1 MQLDPFLPVAKVPL
15 LTGGG
20 AVSSRCA
27 VVLDPEGEAREV
39 GVVSAD
45 YTLVPNQKVHDL
57 AVEVLERSGLAT
69 EPVRTLCDGKRYQQ
83 AWRMTDVTVA
93 AGLGDVIALTVEAF
107 NSYNGSMNFGLAF
120 NAQRLV
126 CENGMT
132 LDFMLGGFRFRHYGK
147 RDFDQELEGAK
158 EQVLALTEKAKLL
171 EPVLSRMVNTKVTR
185 PELQAI
191 YGSLPLGQGLIAQS
205 FLGIE
210 EDTQWGV
217 YNAITDVLT
226 RQESFRAHELNRHV
240 SRHFMGR
247 AA

>member
-20 AVSSRCA
+20 DVSSRCA
-27 VVLDPEGEAREV
+27 VVLDPEGEAQEV

-57 AVEVLERSGLAT
+57 AVEVLERSELAK

-83 AWRMTDVTVA
+83 SWRMPSMTVT

-132 LDFMLGGFRFRHYGK
+132 LDFLLGGFRFRHFGN
-147 RDFDQELEGAK
+147 RDFDRELEGAK
-158 EQVLALTEKAKLL
+158 EAILGLADKARLL
-171 EPVLSRMVNTKVTR
+171 EPVLAKMVDTPVSRS
-185 PELQAI
+185 ELQEI
-191 YGSLPLGQGLIAQS
+191 YGSLSLGQGLIAQS

-210 EDTQWGV
+210 EDTEWGV

-226 RQESFRAHELNRHV
+226 RQESFRAQDINRQV

-247 AA
+247 AL

>member
-1 MQLDPFLPVAKVPL
+1 MKTDPFLPVAKVPL

-20 AVSSRCA
+20 DVSSRCA
-27 VVLDPEGEAREV
+27 IVLDPEGEAQEV

-45 YTLVPNQKVHDL
+45 YALVPNRRVRDL

-83 AWRMTDVTVA
+83 SWRMTDVTVA
-93 AGLGDVIALTVEAF
+93 AQLGDVIALTVEAF

-147 RDFDQELEGAK
+147 RDFDRELEGAK
-158 EQVLALTEKAKLL
+158 EQVLALTDKARLL
-171 EPVLSRMVNTKVTR
+171 EPVLAKMVNAKVTR
-185 PELQAI
+185 SELQAI
-191 YGSLPLGQGLIAQS
+191 YSDLPLGQGLIAQS

-226 RQESFRAHELNRHV
+226 RQESFRAQDINRQV

-247 AA
+247 AQ

>member
-1 MQLDPFLPVAKVPL
+1 MHLDPFLPVAKVPL

-20 AVSSRCA
+20 DVSSRCA
-27 VVLDPEGEAREV
+27 VVLDPEGEAQEV

-45 YTLVPNQKVHDL
+45 YALVPNQMVHDL

-83 AWRMTDVTVA
+83 SWRMTDVTVA

-132 LDFMLGGFRFRHYGK
+132 LDFLLGGFRFRHFGQ

-158 EQVLALTEKAKLL
+158 DAILGLADKAKLL
-171 EPVLSRMVNTKVTR
+171 EPVLAKMVDTPVTR
-185 PELQAI
+185 PELQTL
-191 YGSLPLGQGLIAQS
+191 YEKLSLGQGLIAQS

-210 EDTQWGV
+210 EDTEWGV

-226 RQESFRAHELNRHV
+226 RQESFRAQDLNRQV

-247 AA
+247 AQ

>member
-1 MQLDPFLPVAKVPL
+1 MQLDPFVPVAKVPL

-20 AVSSRCA
+20 DVSSRCA
-27 VVLDPEGEAREV
+27 VVLDPEGEAQEV

-45 YTLVPNQKVHDL
+45 YALVPNQKVHDL

-69 EPVRTLCDGKRYQQ
+69 EPARTLCDGKRYLQS
-83 AWRMTDVTVA
+83 WRMTDVTVA
-93 AGLGDVIALTVEAF
+93 AQLGDVIALTVEAF

-132 LDFMLGGFRFRHYGK
+132 LDFLLGDFRFRHFGQ
-147 RDFDQELEGAK
+147 RDFDRELEGAK
-158 EQVLALTEKAKLL
+158 DAILGLADKARLL
-171 EPVLSRMVNTKVTR
+171 EPVLARMVDTPITR
-185 PELQAI
+185 PDLQVL
-191 YGSLPLGQGLIAQS
+191 YSQLSLGQGLIAQS

-210 EDTQWGV
+210 EDTEWGV

-226 RQESFRAHELNRHV
+226 RQESFRAQDINRQV

>member
-1 MQLDPFLPVAKVPL
+1 MMTDPFLPVAKVPL

-20 AVSSRCA
+20 DVSSRCA
-27 VVLDPEGEAREV
+27 VVLDPEGESREV

-45 YTLVPNQKVHDL
+45 YTLVPNQKVLDL

-83 AWRMTDVTVA
+83 SWRMTDVTVA
-93 AGLGDVIALTVEAF
+93 AQLGDVIALTVEAF

-132 LDFMLGGFRFRHYGK
+132 LDFMLGGFRFRHFGQ
-147 RDFDQELEGAK
+147 RDFDRELEGAK
-158 EQVLALTEKAKLL
+158 DAILGLADKAKFL
-171 EPVLSRMVNTKVTR
+171 EPVLARMVDTPITR
-185 PELQAI
+185 PELQAL
-191 YGSLPLGQGLIAQS
+191 YAKLSFGQGLIAQS

-210 EDTQWGV
+210 EDTEWGV

-226 RQESFRAHELNRHV
+226 RQESFRAQDLNRQV

-247 AA
+247 AQ

>member
-1 MQLDPFLPVAKVPL
+1 MKTDPFLPVAKVPL

-20 AVSSRCA
+20 EVSSRSA
-27 VVLDPEGEAREV
+27 VVLDPEGEAEEV

-45 YTLVPNQKVHDL
+45 YALVPNQKVHDL
-57 AVEVLERSGLAT
+57 SVEVLERSGLAT
-69 EPVRTLCDGKRYQQ
+69 EPGKTLCDGKRYQQ
-83 AWRMTDVTVA
+83 SWRMTSVTVA
-93 AGLGDVIALTVEAF
+93 AQLGDVIALTVEAF

-147 RDFDQELEGAK
+147 RDFDRELDGAK
-158 EQVLALTEKAKLL
+158 EQVLALTDKVKLL
-171 EPVLSRMVNTKVTR
+171 EPVLSKMVNTKVAR
-185 PELQAI
+185 PELQEI

-210 EDTQWGV
+210 EDNEWGV

-226 RQESFRAHELNRHV
+226 RQESFRAHELNRQV

>member
-20 AVSSRCA
+20 DVSSRCA

-57 AVEVLERSGLAT
+57 ATEVLERSGFAT

-83 AWRMTDVTVA
+83 SWRMTDMTVA
-93 AGLGDVIALTVEAF
+93 AQLGDVVALTVEAF
-107 NSYNGSMNFGLAF
+107 NSYNGSCNFGLAF

-132 LDFMLGGFRFRHYGK
+132 LDFMLGGFRFRHYGN
-147 RDFDQELEGAK
+147 RDFDRELEGAK
-158 EQVLALTEKAKLL
+158 EQVLALTDKVKLL
-171 EPVLSRMVNTKVTR
+171 EPVLSKMVDTPITR

-226 RQESFRAHELNRHV
+226 RQESFRAQDINRQV